1 MEVLLQQRLYK
12 GYYGLIAYTLV
23 RSEYINPGEDLALL
37 GWTPS
42 SWDNRHIVSFTGGKK
57 WDNGW
62 ELGARVLFSGGL
74 PYTPYDVGQS
84 LLIANWEAFNGPLL
98 DYAQLNGARNGNFH
112 QVDIRLDRKWFFD
125 TWSLDVFMDIQNLTG
140 ATPPQ
145 QAQLDVQR
153 NPETGAPIP
162 SVDTPGSFDP
172 RYITANAGAVLPAIG
187 LIVEL

>member
-1 MEVLLQQRLYK
+1 M
-12 GYYGLIAYTLV
+12 
-23 RSEYINPGEDLALL
+23 RSEYINPGEELALL

-57 WDNGW
+57 WDSGW

-74 PYTPYDVGQS
+74 PYTPYDVDQS
-84 LLIANWEAFNGPLL
+84 LLIANWEAFNGPLF

-140 ATPPQ
+140 ATTTASPVGRG
-145 QAQLDVQR
+145 AQSRDRRPHSIVGHAGSYDPGTSRQR
-153 NPETGAPIP
+153 
-162 SVDTPGSFDP
+162 
-172 RYITANAGAVLPAIG
+172 GAVLPAIG